1 MIYLVRIIKKV
12 TLRKIE
18 FVEVLKCLL
27 RLTTSN
33 NSFVLLFIVY
43 SLSDGITGSMLTR
56 HYSVLIFELF
66 CRYSW
71 MKRHVLCLGQLRYEA
86 FTMYSEIA
94 SVLETS
100 ILLTLLV
107 KSNNS
112 WLPQI
117 SKVLNWAP
125 KFDLGWRPIKLIV
138 RRPNANLIFGFVSR
152 FKDVVTWNNL

>member
-1 MIYLVRIIKKV
+1 MPTYQEGIFIRNKSSKRNWWLQISDSLVLRTPLELTFMIKTRGRRVKQNDIPCSHHKKV

-86 FTMYSEIA
+86 CTMYSEIA

-107 KSNNS
+107 KSNHS
-112 WLPQI
+112 
-117 SKVLNWAP
+117 
-125 KFDLGWRPIKLIV
+125 
-138 RRPNANLIFGFVSR
+138 
-152 FKDVVTWNNL
+152 